1 MARADSMRALSASLE
16 EARINEMN
24 LRMELVALRAATI
37 EQDSLDRVRQQRRID
52 SLRTITP
59 AMPVVVEGDTLY
71 YIYAKKG
78 GVSPATRAEE
88 VSAAILSLGKR
99 FVLNPD
105 SVYVESTE
113 IVTELMYGDKVIASF
128 TDMDGLWENSTRDE
142 LAQLRRQPVVD
153 KLRALQRE
161 YGIMQLLKH
170 IGSLLL
176 VVLVQG
182 VLIYATNRLYRY
194 AKRTIIRLRRSKLKP
209 LSFRNYE
216 LLNIDKEVRLLTS
229 VCSAARYLLILI
241 QLLFSI
247 PILFSIFPQ
256 TKDLAYRIFSYIWD
270 PLKEIMLGIVNYI
283 PKLFVIIIIWLIIRY
298 VVKGVRY
305 LAGEIEAERL
315 KINGFYPD
323 WAQPSYQI
331 IRFLLYAFMI
341 AMIYPYL
348 PGSDSG
354 VFQGVSVFV
363 GLIVSLGSS
372 SVISN
377 LMAGLVT
384 TYMRPFRTGDRVKL
398 NDTIGDVMERT
409 PFVTRIKTPK
419 NEVITIPNS
428 FIMSSHTVNYSASA
442 RDYGL
447 ILHTEVSFGF
457 EIHWK
462 RIYDLLL
469 EAARRTSGIRQA
481 PAPFVLETMLHD
493 FYAIYQINVYIDDAS
508 QMPRIYSDLNRHIQD
523 LCNERGI
530 ELLSPH
536 YFAQRDGNELT
547 IPKEYKAAATHEA
560 GNPRADV
567 PTM

>member
-1 MARADSMRALSASLE
+1 LQAQQDSLSALRADSLHELSAALD

-24 LRMELVALRAATI
+24 LRMELEALRAATI
-37 EQDSLDRVRQQRRID
+37 VQDSLDKVRQQHRID
-52 SLRTITP
+52 SLRAITP
-59 AMPVVVEGDTLY
+59 ATPVVVEGDTLY
-71 YIYAKKG
+71 NIYAKKG
-78 GVSPATRAEE
+78 GVSPALRAEE
-88 VSAAILSLGKR
+88 VAAVILSLGKR
-99 FVLNPD
+99 FALHPD

-113 IVTELMYGDKVIASF
+113 IATELMYGDKVIASF
-128 TDMDGLWENSTRDE
+128 TDMDGLWENTTRDE
-142 LAQLRRQPVVD
+142 LAQLRRPIVID
-153 KLRALQRE
+153 KLHALQRE
-161 YGIMQLLKH
+161 YGIAQLFKH
-170 IGSLLL
+170 IGWLLL
-176 VVLVQG
+176 VVLIQG
-182 VLIYATNRLYRY
+182 ALIYATNRLYRY
-194 AKRTIIRLRRSKLKP
+194 ARHTIIRLRRSKLKP

-216 LLNIDKEVRLLTS
+216 LLNIEKEVRLLTS

-270 PLKEIMLGIVNYI
+270 PLKNIMMSIINYI
-283 PKLFVIIIIWLIIRY
+283 PKLFIIIIIWLIIRY
-298 VVKGVRY
+298 VVKGIRY

-442 RDYGL
+442 REYGL

-469 EAARRTSGIRQA
+469 EAARRTPGVKQT
-481 PAPFVLETMLHD
+481 PAPYVLETMLHD
-493 FYAIYQINVYIDDAS
+493 FYAIYQINAYIDDAS
-508 QMPRIYSDLNRHIQD
+508 QMPRIYSDLNRNIQD
-523 LCNERGI
+523 LCNEQGI

-536 YFAQRDGNELT
+536 YFAQRDGNEVT
-547 IPKEYKAAATHEA
+547 IPKEYQ
-560 GNPRADV
+560 
-567 PTM
+567 